1 MKIMRKYILYSI
13 AAIAVGLSSCGFL
26 DKEPDNRT
34 SITNLSQVKKLLATA
49 YSTADFAWVC
59 EFSSDNIV
67 DNNSEDGSW
76 TRYNLSVNKGEVE
89 NEVFAWKP
97 TVSASSSDGDSP
109 VSIWSRAYKAIAVAN
124 HAIEAMDAIEAKD
137 STIDCSEARAEAYLC
152 RAYNHFVLANVF
164 CMPYRDSTLSTQDK
178 GVPYMKVPEKVV
190 YSNAERGTLTE
201 LYANIEKD
209 LVEGLKNVTD
219 NYDQPKYH
227 FNKQAAYAFA
237 ARFYLY
243 KRDYDNVIKYATMA
257 LGSNPMSCMR
267 TEYWSKSYSTQEQL
281 LFAYSSTHSPSNF
294 LLTATNST
302 FYRSLN
308 GRYACNRQAS
318 RASIYGQGPT
328 WQGYTFHPCY
338 QKVQGLYLRGSQDYG
353 LFYVHTGEY
362 FEYTD
367 KVAGIGYVHNVN
379 PTFTGEETLLCRA
392 EAYIMKQD
400 YTNALADLKVWDES
414 RKVGTTEKLP
424 ALTESLIESFYSY
437 DSQYNGTRL
446 YRISTLHCSD
456 ISPTWT
462 IDSKQNLWLN
472 CVLHFRRLETIHE
485 GLRWFDIKRYGIEI
499 RHKQGLEA
507 EKILRWDDPRRA
519 IEIPST
525 VIEAGM
531 EPNLRGSS
539 STNDAVVFTGN
550 FGTGEQEEKIIL

>member
-1 MKIMRKYILYSI
+1 MKKYIYI
-13 AAIAVGLSSCGFL
+13 IMFAMVAGLSACNFL
-26 DKEPDNRT
+26 DKDPDDRATIT
-34 SITNLSQVKKLLATA
+34 SFDQVKKLMGSA
-49 YSTADFAWVC
+49 YSTADFAFVC

-67 DNNSEDGSW
+67 DNNSEDGTF

-89 NEVFAWKP
+89 NEVFAWQP
-97 TVSASSSDGDSP
+97 AVSAGSNDGDSP

-124 HAIEAMDAIEAKD
+124 HALEIMDNLEAEGSKEDFTEV
-137 STIDCSEARAEAYLC
+137 RAEAYLC

-164 CMPYRDSTLSTQDK
+164 CMAYRDSALSTQDV
-178 GVPYMKVPEKVV
+178 GVPYMETPEKVV
-190 YSNAERGTLTE
+190 YSNADRGTLTE
-201 LYANIEKD
+201 LYEKIEAD
-209 LVEGLKNVTD
+209 LQKGLAGVSD
-219 NYDQPKYH
+219 NYSQPKYH

-267 TEYWSKSYSTQEQL
+267 TEYWSKSYSTQDAL
-281 LFAYSSTHSPSNF
+281 LYAYSNTTSPSNF
-294 LLTATNST
+294 LLTTTYST

-328 WQGYTFHPCY
+328 WQNFTFHPCY

-392 EAYIMKQD
+392 EAYIMKKEYD
-400 YTNALADLKVWDES
+400 KAFADLQVWDES
-414 RKVGTTEKLP
+414 RKVGTTEKL
-424 ALTESLIESFYSY
+424 ATLTESLIESFYASNPIV
-437 DSQYNGTRL
+437 SGVVVPR
-446 YRISTLHCSD
+446 STQLHCSD
-456 ISPTWT
+456 ICPDWV
-462 IDSKQNLWLN
+462 IDNKQFLWLN
-472 CVLHFRRLETIHE
+472 CVLHFRRIETIHE
-485 GLRWFDIKRYGIEI
+485 GLRWFDIKRYGIEV
-499 RHKQGLEA
+499 RHKQGLNPEM
-507 EKILRWDDPRRA
+507 ILTWNDPRRA
-519 IEIPST
+519 IQIPST

-531 EPNLRGSS
+531 APNP
-539 STNDAVVFTGN
+539 TAIPETVEDAVVFTGSCKE
-550 FGTGEQEEKIIL
+550 GE

>member
-1 MKIMRKYILYSI
+1 MKIMRKKIYIFI
-13 AAIAVGLSSCGFL
+13 ALVMGLTSCGFL

-34 SITNLSQVKKLLATA
+34 SITTLDQVKKLLANA
-49 YSTADFAWVC
+49 YSTADFAWIC

-76 TRYNLSVNKGEVE
+76 TRYNLSVHKGEVE
-89 NEVFAWKP
+89 NEVFAWQP
-97 TVSASSSDGDSP
+97 AVSAGSSDGDSP

-124 HAIEAMDAIEAKD
+124 HALEAMDEIEKKD
-137 STIDCSEARAEAYLC
+137 STINCSEARAEAYLA

-164 CMPYRDSTLSTQDK
+164 CMAYRDSALSSLDK
-178 GVPYMKVPEKVV
+178 GVPYMTVPEKVV
-190 YSNAERGTLTE
+190 YSNAERGTLTQ

-209 LVEGLKNVTD
+209 LLKGLEHVSD

-237 ARFYLY
+237 TRFYLY
-243 KRDYDNVIKYATMA
+243 KRDYDKVIQYATMA
-257 LGSNPMSCMR
+257 LGTNPMGCMR

-281 LFAYSSTHSPSNF
+281 LFAYSNTQSPNNF
-294 LLTATNST
+294 LLTATYST

-392 EAYIMKQD
+392 EAYIMKGD
-400 YTNALADLKVWDES
+400 YAHALADLKVWDES
-414 RKVGTTEKLP
+414 RKVGTTENLP
-424 ALTESLIESFYSY
+424 ALTESAIESFYRSNPV
-437 DSQYNGTRL
+437 DHGTVVNRA
-446 YRISTLHCSD
+446 TQLHCSD
-456 ISPTWT
+456 MCPSWT
-462 IDSKQNLWLN
+462 IDSKQLLWLN
-472 CVLHFRRLETIHE
+472 CVLHFRRLETIHQ

-499 RHKQGLEA
+499 RHKQGLEP
-507 EKILRWDDPRRA
+507 EKILTWNDPHRA

-531 EPNLRGSS
+531 EPNIRRG
-539 STNDAVVFTGN
+539 TVTDDAVVFTGSCIA
-550 FGTGEQEEKIIL
+550 QEEE